1 MNSRIQVRDGFWILL
16 AAFWCVD
23 STNVL
28 PLFLLAAAAH
38 EAGHLLILYCTG
50 GRLHQFILTTSGA
63 VMRCI
68 LPEGRYARAAICLAG
83 PAASFLLTTCAEA
96 FSCWRLAGAS
106 ALLGLF
112 NLLPL
117 PPLDGGMALYHLTD
131 GKFSVL
137 RKVLSVVSIGVLEI
151 GGLWL
156 IWHKGGCWLFLFG
169 MIFLWK
175 QLQDSVIH

>member
-117 PPLDGGMALYHLTD
+117 PPLDGGMALSFNRWKIFCIAEGFVCRFH
-131 GKFSVL
+131 
-137 RKVLSVVSIGVLEI
+137 RRIGNRRAVAN
-151 GGLWL
+151 
-156 IWHKGGCWLFLFG
+156 
-169 MIFLWK
+169 MA
-175 QLQDSVIH
+175 